1 MGNIIWIWRFSNHWI
16 VQVNND
22 EQTIIDIDQGVFG
35 DNVVLLP
42 PKINNNSMF
51 QEEGLTFRE
60 KVDAII
66 ETIINLWV
74 QDYLSITKQEVF
86 GRDFFKEVEFMN
98 KKMLNEVDA
107 VKDTLDY
114 VEDLYGDSFDEE
126 FHLHALWELLH
137 KHRQS
142 VLAILLRNEKIK
154 GG

>member
-1 MGNIIWIWRFSNHWI
+1 MGNIIWIWRFPHHWTEQLSN
-16 VQVNND
+16 D
-22 EQTIIDIDQGVFG
+22 GQTIIDIDQGVYG
-35 DNVVLLP
+35 DNVVLFQQ
-42 PKINNNSMF
+42 KVADNTMF
-51 QEEGLTFRE
+51 QEEWLTFRE
-60 KVDAII
+60 KVEAII

-98 KKMLNEVDA
+98 KKMLNDVDA

-114 VEDLYGDSFDEE
+114 VEELYGDSFDEE
-126 FHLHALWELLH
+126 FLLNALWEVLH